1 MAEGAIV
8 AEGTV
13 HIVGAGLAGLSTA
26 VRLTGCGQKVVLHE
40 ANRFAGGRCRSF
52 HDPRLGREI
61 DNGNHLIFSGNRSA
75 LAYLAAIGA
84 GGRLVEQPARFAF
97 VDLAADPEND
107 RRWTVALN
115 RGPVP
120 WWIAA
125 PGRRIPDTRVA
136 DYLASVRLALAG
148 PGKTVAQALPG
159 RGPLW
164 TRFWVPLTLAAINTT
179 PERASAQLLW
189 AVLRETFARGER
201 YCRPLL
207 APRGLGHALIEP
219 AVAWLE
225 GRGAELRFGRLLRT
239 VERQAGR
246 AAILRFA
253 DGDEVLGADDRVVL
267 ALPPSRLRP
276 VLQQALPGVDPP
288 GDACTIV
295 NAFFR
300 LAEPPPDG
308 LPPILGVLSSTAHW
322 IFRRG
327 DVVSVTV
334 SAADA
339 LGVDTTAGENLIAEI
354 WQEVR
359 RALGLA
365 AGTPYLSARINRER
379 RATFDQSPAGVAKR
393 LQPRT
398 MLTNLFLAGDATD
411 TGLPATIEG
420 AIRSGERAAELVA
433 GRAGTGT
440 VRDTKG

>member
-1 MAEGAIV
+1 M

-26 VRLTGCGQKVVLHE
+26 VRLAGRGRRVVLHE
-40 ANRFAGGRCRSF
+40 ANRFAGGRCRTF
-52 HDPRLGREI
+52 HDPRLEREI
-61 DNGNHLIFSGNRSA
+61 DNGNHLILSGNRSA
-75 LAYLAAIGA
+75 RAYLAAIGA
-84 GGRLVEQPARFAF
+84 GERLVEQPARFAF
-97 VDLAADPEND
+97 VDLAND
-107 RRWTVALN
+107 QRWTVAMS
-115 RGPVP
+115 GGAIP

-125 PGRRIPDTRVA
+125 PGRRIPDTGIA
-136 DYLASVRLALAG
+136 DYLAGIRLALAG
-148 PGKTVAQALPG
+148 ADKTVAEALPG

-164 TRFWVPLTLAAINTT
+164 TRFWEPLTLAAINTT
-179 PERASAQLLW
+179 PERASAALLW

-201 YCRPLL
+201 YCRPML
-207 APRGLGHALIEP
+207 APGGLGPALVEP

-225 GRGAELRFGRLLRT
+225 ARGAELRLGRLLRT
-239 VERQAGR
+239 VESQARR
-246 AAILRFA
+246 AATLRFA

-267 ALPPSRLRP
+267 ALPPSRLRA
-276 VLQQALPGVDPP
+276 VLSQALPGIDPP
-288 GDACTIV
+288 DDACSIV

-300 LAEPPPDG
+300 LAEPPPEG
-308 LPPILGVLSSTAHW
+308 LAPILGVLSSTAQW

-334 SAADA
+334 SAADS
-339 LGVDTTAGENLIAEI
+339 LGLDTKAGEELIPEI

-365 AGTPYLSARINRER
+365 AGTSYLAARINKER

-398 MLTNLFLAGDATD
+398 ALGNLFLAGDATD

-420 AIRSGERAAELVA
+420 AIRSGERAAVLVA
-433 GRAGTGT
+433 
-440 VRDTKG
+440 

>member
-1 MAEGAIV
+1 MAEGM

-26 VRLTGCGQKVVLHE
+26 VRLAGRGRRVVLHE
-40 ANRFAGGRCRSF
+40 ANRLAGGRCRTF
-52 HDPRLGREI
+52 HDPRLEREI
-61 DNGNHLIFSGNRSA
+61 DNGNHLILSGNRSA
-75 LAYLAAIGA
+75 KAYLAAIGA
-84 GGRLVEQPARFAF
+84 GGRLVEQPARFGF
-97 VDLAADPEND
+97 IDLAND
-107 RRWTVALN
+107 RRWTVAMT

-125 PGRRIPDTRVA
+125 PGRRIPDTRIA

-179 PERASAQLLW
+179 PERASAALHGE
-189 AVLRETFARGER
+189 VLRETFARGER
-201 YCRPLL
+201 YCRPML
-207 APRGLGHALIEP
+207 APGGLGPALVEP

-225 GRGAELRFGRLLRT
+225 ARGAEVRLGRLLRT
-239 VERQAGR
+239 VESQARR
-246 AAILRFA
+246 AATLRFA
-253 DGDEVLGADDRVVL
+253 DGDEVLGAADRVVL
-267 ALPPSRLRP
+267 ALPPSRLRA
-276 VLQQALPGVDPP
+276 VLSQALPGIDPP
-288 GDACTIV
+288 DDACSIV

-300 LAEPPPDG
+300 LAEPPPEG
-308 LPPILGVLSSTAHW
+308 LAPILGVLSSTAQW

-334 SAADA
+334 SAADS
-339 LGVDTTAGENLIAEI
+339 LGLDTKAGEELIPEI

-365 AGTPYLSARINRER
+365 AGTSYLAARINKER

-398 MLTNLFLAGDATD
+398 ALGNLFLAGDATD

-420 AIRSGERAAELVA
+420 AIRSGERAAVLVA
-433 GRAGTGT
+433 
-440 VRDTKG
+440 

>member
-1 MAEGAIV
+1 M

-13 HIVGAGLAGLSTA
+13 HVVGAGLAGLSTA
-26 VRLTGCGQKVVLHE
+26 VRLVERGRRVVLHE

-52 HDPRLGREI
+52 HDPRLEREI
-61 DNGNHLIFSGNRSA
+61 DNGNHLILSGNRSA
-75 LAYLAAIGA
+75 RAYLAAIGA
-84 GGRLVEQPARFAF
+84 GERLVEQPARIAF
-97 VDLAADPEND
+97 VDLADG

-125 PGRRIPDTRVA
+125 PGRRIPDTGIA
-136 DYLASVRLALAG
+136 DYLAGFRLALAG
-148 PGKTVAQALPG
+148 ADKTVAQALPG

-164 TRFWVPLTLAAINTT
+164 TRFWEPLTLAAINTT
-179 PERASAQLLW
+179 PERASAALLW

-201 YCRPLL
+201 HCRPML
-207 APRGLGHALIEP
+207 APDGLGHALVEP
-219 AVAWLE
+219 AVEWLRA
-225 GRGAELRFGRLLRT
+225 RGAELRFGRTLRA
-239 VERQAGR
+239 VESEAGR

-253 DGDEVLGADDRVVL
+253 DGDEVLGPDDRVVL
-267 ALPPSRLRP
+267 ALPPSRLRA
-276 VLQQALPGVDPP
+276 VLPGIDPP
-288 GDACTIV
+288 DDACAIV

-300 LAEPPPDG
+300 LAEPVPESVA
-308 LPPILGVLSSTAHW
+308 PILGVLSSTAQW

-339 LGVDTTAGENLIAEI
+339 PGLNTATGEDLTPVI
-354 WQEVR
+354 WDEVR

-365 AGTPYLSARINRER
+365 AGAPYLFARINRER

-398 MLTNLFLAGDATD
+398 ALGNLFLAGDATD
-411 TGLPATIEG
+411 TGLPATVEG
-420 AIRSGERAAELVA
+420 AIRSGERAAALV
-433 GRAGTGT
+433 
-440 VRDTKG
+440 V